1 VDFIFMVEH
10 ILVKCVRVVEEYG
23 VEQLRG
29 SGN

>member
-1 VDFIFMVEH
+1 MVEH